1 LHEALGRRSLSDSQ
15 IKEQRMEITTVF
27 PYSGKVGQALSSGIT
42 QKVSAPL
49 SYDIRLEHLTQPSAF
64 PLRAALQMT
73 TGPDNHCPRAGM
85 ILQALR

>member
-1 LHEALGRRSLSDSQ
+1 
-15 IKEQRMEITTVF
+15 MEITTAF
-27 PYSGKVGQALSSGIT
+27 PYSGKVGQALASGIT

-49 SYDIRLEHLTQPSAF
+49 SYDIRLEHPTQAPAF

-73 TGPDNHCPRAGM
+73 PGPDNHCQRAAM